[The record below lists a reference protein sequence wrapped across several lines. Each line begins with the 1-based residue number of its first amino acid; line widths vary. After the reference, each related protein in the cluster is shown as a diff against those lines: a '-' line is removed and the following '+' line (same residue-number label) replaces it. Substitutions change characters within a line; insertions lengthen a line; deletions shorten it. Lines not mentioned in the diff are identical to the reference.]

1 MEIQE
6 ATERTYRAH
15 LDENGLRDTHVRF
28 LLGDFDE
35 RAWGQRLAQAEKK
48 RKRDAEV
55 QEVFA
60 AFRMVAVELLNRI
73 QNYRDETVDVF
84 TNLPMAK
91 ADAYLEVWN
100 KEVDALIH
108 MVNDGLKV
116 ISVAHHCSVPY
127 IRVSRSEAYL
137 HYHYETRR
145 WQGGDGSRRGKKGV
159 EDEVQAQ
166 GHVQVEDGEEDED
179 EDVDTDEEG
188 DEEGD
193 EEYILALAIE
203 RSLRNA

>member
-1 MEIQE
+1 
-6 ATERTYRAH
+6 
-15 LDENGLRDTHVRF
+15 
-28 LLGDFDE
+28 
-35 RAWGQRLAQAEKK
+35 
-48 RKRDAEV
+48 
-55 QEVFA
+55 
-60 AFRMVAVELLNRI
+60 
-73 QNYRDETVDVF
+73 
-84 TNLPMAK
+84 
-91 ADAYLEVWN
+91 VWN